1 MKPETV
7 NKFIT
12 LEKQL
17 AREKGKFV
25 LFALFERE
33 ESKNRWDVVAS
44 APWLSEDH
52 KKWND
57 LTYRISS
64 RLDSYELNRLS
75 RIVVLDPSDEVVMS
89 MNKNFRVEHK
99 NVEIRDFEV
108 YGILIYHAHIIT
120 SNRLAAPSSIPHK
133 QTYHVVPNPDFGWAV
148 KKGGAEKASKHFE
161 TKQDAIAYGRE
172 VSRNQS
178 RNLIIHGKDGRI
190 QRAETP

>member
-7 NKFIT
+7 NKFIA

-17 AREKGKFV
+17 ARERGKFV

-44 APWLSEDH
+44 APWLSDH
-52 KKWND
+52 RRWND
-57 LTYRISS
+57 LTYQVSS
-64 RLDSYELNRLS
+64 RLDSSELNRLS
-75 RIVVLDPSDEVVMS
+75 RVVVLDPSDEVVQS
-89 MNKNFRVEHK
+89 MNRNFRVEHK

-108 YGILIYHAHIIT
+108 YGILIYHAHIFT
-120 SNRLAAPSSIPHK
+120 SNRLAAPPSVPHR

-148 KKGGAEKASKHFE
+148 KKGGADRATKQFE
-161 TKQDAIAYGRE
+161 TKQDAIDYARE

-190 QRAETP
+190 QRSETP